1 MNLGQWIAAK
11 FGAQYVML
19 RCGHQLTFR
28 IKRAYRIGG
37 RWYTHT
43 YHNKDR
49 DCPSDSGSV
58 IPKGHAYYMLT
69 DTTRL
74 TKAKVWTP
82 VQWLCPTNCGF
93 PSPKKS
99 MQESGCMSKWRELKY
114 YCHGT
119 PTKTSLKNRRRHLF
133 RKYVSHHV
141 LGSEHS
147 PCGLHV
153 FPHRFS
159 EGPTGI
165 QKCGHCVRAVRRR

>member
-74 TKAKVWTP
+74 TKAKGLDPGTMV
-82 VQWLCPTNCGF
+82 
-93 PSPKKS
+93 
-99 MQESGCMSKWRELKY
+99 MSHELWIPLTEEVDA
-114 YCHGT
+114 G
-119 PTKTSLKNRRRHLF
+119 
-133 RKYVSHHV
+133 
-141 LGSEHS
+141 
-147 PCGLHV
+147 
-153 FPHRFS
+153 
-159 EGPTGI
+159 
-165 QKCGHCVRAVRRR
+165 VRMYE